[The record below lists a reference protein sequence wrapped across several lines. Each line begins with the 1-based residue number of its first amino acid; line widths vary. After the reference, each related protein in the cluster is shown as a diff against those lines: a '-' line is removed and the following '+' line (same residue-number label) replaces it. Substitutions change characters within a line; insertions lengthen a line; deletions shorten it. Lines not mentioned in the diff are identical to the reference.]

1 MGLPKLT
8 QVCHKI
14 FSLLL
19 SIWDGGCQPNR
30 IDDTLLKGLADAKE
44 RKGEGSL
51 HGSGIDDSL
60 LEDLKGLDEKREE
73 A

>member
-19 SIWDGGCQPNR
+19 SIWDGGCQPSG
-30 IDDTLLKGLADAKE
+30 IDDALLKGPVDAKE

-51 HGSGIDDSL
+51 HG
-60 LEDLKGLDEKREE
+60 REV
-73 A
+73 

>member
-14 FSLLL
+14 VSLLL
-19 SIWDGGCQPNR
+19 SIWDGGCQPSG
-30 IDDTLLKGLADAKE
+30 IDDALLEGPVDAKE

-51 HGSGIDDSL
+51 HG
-60 LEDLKGLDEKREE
+60 REV
-73 A
+73 